1 MATANIDLVDGTRIV
16 IEGTSD
22 EIARVLTLYRQAGE
36 SAMPADASRKGSD
49 RPQRPASSKSTA
61 TRSRE
66 GAMQYMR
73 ELIGDRFFSE
83 RRSIADVQRRLEEL
97 GHIYPQ
103 THLSTPLR
111 RLVQSRELRR
121 LKEGGNWVYVQAL

>member
-1 MATANIDLVDGTRIV
+1 MATANIDLADGTRIV
-16 IEGTSD
+16 IEGTPD
-22 EIARVLTLYRQAGE
+22 EIARVLALYRQT
-36 SAMPADASRKGSD
+36 SD
-49 RPQRPASSKSTA
+49 RVLPTEAPRTSSNGKRPAGSTKSVV

-66 GAMQYMR
+66 GTMQYMR
-73 ELIGDRFFSE
+73 DLIDDRFFSE
-83 RRSIADVQRRLEEL
+83 RRSIADVQHKLEEL

-121 LKEGGNWVYVQAL
+121 LKEGRNWLYVQTQ